1 MVLID
6 EIVRFASK
14 KKGGIRSRQQSLYAN
29 VNNESTLMA
38 DIFSERLKAVR
49 ERRGMSQADLAKK
62 AGLQPTAISHF
73 ETGTRSPSFDNLRK
87 LTDALNVST
96 DYLRGRSE
104 KEEMMGPDSDSLFR
118 DIEKLSE
125 EDLEAMRMMKD
136 ALLKRKAGGA

>member
-1 MVLID
+1 
-6 EIVRFASK
+6 
-14 KKGGIRSRQQSLYAN
+14 
-29 VNNESTLMA
+29 MA
-38 DIFSERLKAVR
+38 EIFSERLKAVR

-87 LTDALNVST
+87 LADALTVST
-96 DYLRGRSE
+96 DFLMGRSE

-125 EDLEAMRMMKD
+125 EDLDAMRMMKD
-136 ALLKRKAGGA
+136 ALLKRKGGGA